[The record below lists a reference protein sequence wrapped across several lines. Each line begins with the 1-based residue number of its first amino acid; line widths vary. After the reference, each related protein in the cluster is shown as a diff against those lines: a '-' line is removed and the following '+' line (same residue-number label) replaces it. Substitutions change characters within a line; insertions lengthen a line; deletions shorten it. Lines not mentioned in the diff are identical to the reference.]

1 MTNSLDK
8 AKLKALMKG
17 FKKREIKEEEI
28 IKPKP
33 FTPAV
38 TKGDTP
44 KLSEK
49 PINKKI
55 KNKFR
60 YNLSK

>member
-1 MTNSLDK
+1 MPNYLDK

-17 FKKREIKEEEI
+17 FKKREQKEEEI

-33 FTPAV
+33 FTPV
-38 TKGDTP
+38 PTKGECP

-55 KNKFR
+55 KIKK
-60 YNLSK
+60 LI

>member
-1 MTNSLDK
+1 MPNSLDK
-8 AKLKALMKG
+8 AKLKKLMKG
-17 FKKREIKEEEI
+17 FKKREAPIEEPI

-33 FTPAV
+33 FTPNV
-38 TKGDTP
+38 MKGECP

-55 KNKFR
+55 KIK
-60 YNLSK
+60 K

>member
-1 MTNSLDK
+1 MPNSLDK

-28 IKPKP
+28 IKPKCFEP
-33 FTPAV
+33 VP
-38 TKGDTP
+38 TKGETP
-44 KLSEK
+44 TLNEK

-55 KNKFR
+55 KIKKC
-60 YNLSK
+60 YS

>member
-1 MTNSLDK
+1 MPNSLDK
-8 AKLKALMKG
+8 AKLKMLMKG

-38 TKGDTP
+38 TKGATP
-44 KLSEK
+44 ILADK

-55 KNKFR
+55 KK
-60 YNLSK
+60 

>member
-1 MTNSLDK
+1 MANSLDK
-8 AKLKALMKG
+8 AKLKKLMKG

-33 FTPAV
+33 FTPSV
-38 TKGDTP
+38 MKSECP
-44 KLSEK
+44 KLNEK

-55 KNKFR
+55 KIK
-60 YNLSK
+60 K

>member
-1 MTNSLDK
+1 MPNSLNK

-17 FKKREIKEEEI
+17 FKKREIIEEPI

-38 TKGDTP
+38 TKVDSP
-44 KLSEK
+44 ILADK

-55 KNKFR
+55 KIKNKT
-60 YNLSK
+60 LI